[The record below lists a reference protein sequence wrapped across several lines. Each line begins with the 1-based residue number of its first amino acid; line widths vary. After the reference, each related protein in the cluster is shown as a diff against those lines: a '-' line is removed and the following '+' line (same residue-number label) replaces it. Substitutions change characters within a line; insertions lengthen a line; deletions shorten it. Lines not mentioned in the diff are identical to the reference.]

1 MPTTTNISEK
11 LGQEKAK
18 QVAIRMHSVI
28 EKRQEIMKKSHKKK
42 EKDINIYQRAI
53 DFQVKDKVWIST
65 KNWKTQ
71 RPSHKLDYQIARP
84 FEILEKIGNSY
95 KVKLPDTM
103 KIHDVFSADRL
114 RKDSGDPLPGQE
126 NQPQP
131 PIEIA
136 GDQE

>member
-18 QVAIRMHSVI
+18 QVAIRMHSAI
-28 EKRQEIMKKSHKKK
+28 EKGQEIMKKSQKKK

-53 DFQVKDKVWIST
+53 DFQVKDKVFIST

-71 RPSHKLDYQIARP
+71 RPSHKLDHQIARP
-84 FEILEKIGNSY
+84 FEILEKIRNSY

-114 RKDSGDPLPGQE
+114 RKDTGDPLPGQE
-126 NQPQP
+126 NKP
-131 PIEIA
+131 PITFY
-136 GDQE
+136 

>member
-1 MPTTTNISEK
+1 M
-11 LGQEKAK
+11 
-18 QVAIRMHSVI
+18 
-28 EKRQEIMKKSHKKK
+28 
-42 EKDINIYQRAI
+42 
-53 DFQVKDKVWIST
+53 
-65 KNWKTQ
+65 
-71 RPSHKLDYQIARP
+71 ARP

-131 PIEIA
+131 PIKIA